1 MDKIVGAQPPHPFLG
16 VPMARPYPPGPAN
29 YLAWVGLTYRHFLLL
44 YHNPIRHFQTLK
56 DRYGDIVFWRIF
68 WHQAYLVSHPD
79 YVREVLITKAD
90 SFVKQSREMNILRK
104 HIGGDGVVSAEGPNW
119 IRQRRIM
126 LPAFQSA
133 YAQRF
138 ADCLIRE
145 ARLTASSWKSGDVIS
160 INQSMVDMMVTAVCQ
175 ALFGVEARE
184 RAPELGAAM
193 NQLSQEVIDDFRS
206 PFRMTAATFGIKNR
220 RREAIM
226 KVLTDFIEETIQK
239 RRQEKGPA
247 KDFISILIAA
257 TDREEGDRQMS
268 NQELRTE
275 ALTMLFAGH
284 HTAAS
289 TLTWTLYLLAKNP
302 EAEQRLT
309 DEIDQSLSNRL
320 ASPADINEL
329 DYATRVLKESLR
341 IYPSAWAL
349 FGREAIEDVQVGSY
363 DIPKGAFVFIAP
375 LLIHRDPRWFPDPM
389 KFYPDRFLTDNE
401 DQMTHGTYLPFGL
414 GGHSCLGSRAAMLAL
429 PLALVTLLQNHRL
442 ELLPQQKE
450 PTLEPLISIRPRG
463 DIKLRVVARSLRED
477 EHPGYCATIR

>member
-1 MDKIVGAQPPHPFLG
+1 
-16 VPMARPYPPGPAN
+16 MARRYPPGPTN
-29 YLAWVGLTYRHFLLL
+29 YLAWIGLTYRHFLLL

-56 DRYGDIVFWRIF
+56 DRFGDFVFWRIF
-68 WHQAYLVSHPD
+68 WHDAYLVSHPD

-90 SFVKQSREMNILRK
+90 SFVKQGREMNILRK
-104 HIGGDGVVSAEGPNW
+104 HIGGDGVVSAEGPKW
-119 IRQRRIM
+119 ISQRRIM

-138 ADCLIRE
+138 AECLIRE
-145 ARLTASSWKSGDVIS
+145 ARLTASSWKSGDVLS
-160 INQSMVDMMVTAVCQ
+160 TKQAMVDMMVTAVCQ

-206 PFRMTAATFGIKNR
+206 PFRMTAATFGFRNP
-220 RREAIM
+220 RREAVM
-226 KVLTDFIEETIQK
+226 KVLTDFIDETIQK

-302 EAEQRLT
+302 AAGQRLT
-309 DEIDQSLSNRL
+309 KEMEQALSNRL
-320 ASPADINEL
+320 ATPADISQL
-329 DYATRVLKESLR
+329 DYATRVVKESLR

-349 FGREAIEDVQVGSY
+349 FGREAIEDVQVGGY
-363 DIPKGAFVFIAP
+363 VIPKGAFVFIAP
-375 LLIHRDPRWFPDPM
+375 LLIHRDARWFPDPM
-389 KFYPDRFLTDNE
+389 KFDPDRFLADNE

-429 PLALVTLLQNHRL
+429 PLALVTLLQNHQL
-442 ELLPQQKE
+442 ELLPDQKE
-450 PTLEPLISIRPRG
+450 PVLEPLISIRPKG
-463 DIKLRVVARSLRED
+463 DIKLRVIKRQVFTKTDSFEVDAEVPHAIL
-477 EHPGYCATIR
+477 

>member
-1 MDKIVGAQPPHPFLG
+1 
-16 VPMARPYPPGPAN
+16 MARLYPPGPAN
-29 YLAWVGLTYRHFLLL
+29 YLAWLGLTYRHFLLL

-56 DRYGDIVFWRIF
+56 DRFGDVVFWRIF
-68 WHQAYLVSHPD
+68 WHKAYLLSHPD

-90 SFVKQSREMNILRK
+90 SFVKQRREMNILRK
-104 HIGGDGVVSAEGPNW
+104 HIGGDGVVSAEGPKW
-119 IRQRRIM
+119 ISQRRIM

-138 ADCLIRE
+138 AECLISE
-145 ARLTASSWKSGDVIS
+145 ARLTASSWKSGEIIS
-160 INQSMVDMMVTAVCQ
+160 TNQAMVDMLVTAVCQ

-206 PFRMTAATFGIKNR
+206 PFRMTAATFGFKNR

-226 KVLTDFIEETIQK
+226 KVLTDFIDETIQK
-239 RRQEKGPA
+239 RRQEKGST

-257 TDREEGDRQMS
+257 TDREEGGRQMS
-268 NQELRTE
+268 NQDLRTE

-289 TLTWTLYLLAKNP
+289 TLTWSLYLLAKN
-302 EAEQRLT
+302 EKASQRLIEEVGET
-309 DEIDQSLSNRL
+309 LSNRM
-320 ASPADINEL
+320 ATPADINHL
-329 DYATRVLKESLR
+329 DYATRVVKESLR

-363 DIPKGAFVFIAP
+363 VLPKGAFVFIAP
-375 LLIHRDPRWFPDPM
+375 LLIHRDARWFPDPM
-389 KFYPDRFLTDNE
+389 KFDPDRFLPDNE
-401 DQMTHGTYLPFGL
+401 DQMTYGTYLPFGL

-442 ELLPQQKE
+442 ELLPHHKE
-450 PTLEPLISIRPRG
+450 PVLEPLISIRPKG
-463 DIKLRVVARSLRED
+463 DIKLKVLARRSLQNGL
-477 EHPGYCATIR
+477 PVPAWLLANTGAV